1 MIFAVDNHL
10 TSKKKI
16 VITDNKVLLD
26 ILLELKQVFNLEIFD
41 LKNFVDKIYSIE
53 KFNKLFVIEDKKKF
67 DFIGQAELDFVIHL
81 KDLPIKM
88 SKLMRLININFLK
101 KNYNN
106 SSNIKIKN
114 YYININSKIIKRDNI
129 ELKLTQKELELIIFL
144 STKKSPQNTKIL
156 QRDIWKQKLD
166 LETHTV
172 ETHIYRL
179 RKKIKDQFND
189 LNFIVNDKR
198 GYFI

>member
-1 MIFAVDNHL
+1 MIFTVNNHL
-10 TSKKKI
+10 ISKKKI
-16 VITDNKVLLD
+16 IITDNKVLLN
-26 ILLELKQVFNLEIFD
+26 ILLELKQLFSLEIFD
-41 LKNFVDKIYSIE
+41 LKNFLDKIHLIE
-53 KFNKLFVIEDKKKF
+53 KLDRLFVIIDKKKF
-67 DFIGQAELDFVIHL
+67 DFIDRAELDFAIHL
-81 KDLPIKM
+81 KDLPINI
-88 SKLMRLININFLK
+88 SKLMRLINANILK

-114 YYININSKIIKRDNI
+114 YYINFNSKIIKRDNI

-144 STKKSPQNTKIL
+144 STKNSPQKAKTL
-156 QRDIWKQKLD
+156 QRDIWKQKSD

-179 RKKIKDQFND
+179 RKKIKDRFND
-189 LNFIVNDKR
+189 LNFIFNDKR

>member
-1 MIFAVDNHL
+1 MIFTVNNHL
-10 TSKKKI
+10 ISKKKI
-16 VITDNKVLLD
+16 IITDNKVLLD
-26 ILLELKQVFNLEIFD
+26 ILLELKQLFSLEIFD
-41 LKNFVDKIYSIE
+41 LKNFLDKIHLIE
-53 KFNKLFVIEDKKKF
+53 KLDRLFVIIDKKKF
-67 DFIGQAELDFVIHL
+67 DFIDQAELDFAIHL
-81 KDLPIKM
+81 KDLPINI
-88 SKLMRLININFLK
+88 SKLMRLINANILK

-114 YYININSKIIKRDNI
+114 YYINFNSKIIKRDNI

-144 STKKSPQNTKIL
+144 STKNSPQKAKTL
-156 QRDIWKQKLD
+156 QRDIWKQKSD

-179 RKKIKDQFND
+179 RKKIKDHFND
-189 LNFIVNDKR
+189 LNFIFNDKR

>member
-1 MIFAVDNHL
+1 MIFTVNNHL
-10 TSKKKI
+10 ISKKKI
-16 VITDNKVLLD
+16 IITDNKVLLD
-26 ILLELKQVFNLEIFD
+26 ILLELKQLFSLEIFD
-41 LKNFVDKIYSIE
+41 LKNFLDKIHLIE
-53 KFNKLFVIEDKKKF
+53 KLDRLFVIIDKKKF
-67 DFIGQAELDFVIHL
+67 DFIDQAELDFAIHL
-81 KDLPIKM
+81 KDLPINI
-88 SKLMRLININFLK
+88 SKLMRLINANILK

-114 YYININSKIIKRDNI
+114 YYINFNSKIIKRDNI

-144 STKKSPQNTKIL
+144 STKNSPQKAKTL
-156 QRDIWKQKLD
+156 QRDIWKQKSD

-179 RKKIKDQFND
+179 RKKIKDRFND
-189 LNFIVNDKR
+189 LNFIFNDKR

>member
-1 MIFAVDNHL
+1 MIFTVNNHL
-10 TSKKKI
+10 ISKKKI
-16 VITDNKVLLD
+16 IITDNKVLLD
-26 ILLELKQVFNLEIFD
+26 ILLELKQLFSLEIFD
-41 LKNFVDKIYSIE
+41 LKNFLDKIHLIE
-53 KFNKLFVIEDKKKF
+53 KLDRLFVIIDKKKF
-67 DFIGQAELDFVIHL
+67 DFIDQAELDFAIHL
-81 KDLPIKM
+81 KDLPINI
-88 SKLMRLININFLK
+88 SKLMRLINANILK

-114 YYININSKIIKRDNI
+114 YYINFNSKIIKRDNI

-144 STKKSPQNTKIL
+144 STKNSPQKAKTL
-156 QRDIWKQKLD
+156 QQDIWKQKSD

-179 RKKIKDQFND
+179 RKKIKDRFND
-189 LNFIVNDKR
+189 LNFIFNDKR

>member
-1 MIFAVDNHL
+1 MIFTVNNHL
-10 TSKKKI
+10 ISKKKI
-16 VITDNKVLLD
+16 IITDNKVLLD
-26 ILLELKQVFNLEIFD
+26 ILLELKQLFSLEIFD
-41 LKNFVDKIYSIE
+41 LKNFLDKIHLIE
-53 KFNKLFVIEDKKKF
+53 KLDRLFVIVDKKKF
-67 DFIGQAELDFVIHL
+67 DFIDRAELDFVIHL
-81 KDLPIKM
+81 KDLPINI
-88 SKLMRLININFLK
+88 SKLMRLINANILK

-114 YYININSKIIKRDNI
+114 YYINFNSKIIKRDNI

-144 STKKSPQNTKIL
+144 STKNSPQKAKTL
-156 QRDIWKQKLD
+156 QRDIWKQKSD

-179 RKKIKDQFND
+179 RKKIKDHFND
-189 LNFIVNDKR
+189 LNFIFNDKR

>member
-1 MIFAVDNHL
+1 MIFTVNNHL
-10 TSKKKI
+10 ISKKKI
-16 VITDNKVLLD
+16 IITDNKVLLD
-26 ILLELKQVFNLEIFD
+26 ILLELKQLFSLEIFD
-41 LKNFVDKIYSIE
+41 LKNFLDKIHLIE
-53 KFNKLFVIEDKKKF
+53 KLDRLFVIIDKKKF
-67 DFIGQAELDFVIHL
+67 DFIDQAELDFAIHL
-81 KDLPIKM
+81 KDLPINI
-88 SKLMRLININFLK
+88 SKLMRLINANILK

-114 YYININSKIIKRDNI
+114 YYINFNSKIIKRDNI

-144 STKKSPQNTKIL
+144 STKNSPQKAQTL
-156 QRDIWKQKLD
+156 QRDIWKQKSD

-179 RKKIKDQFND
+179 RKKIKDRFND
-189 LNFIVNDKR
+189 LNFIFNDKR

>member
-1 MIFAVDNHL
+1 MIFTVNNHL
-10 TSKKKI
+10 ISKKKI
-16 VITDNKVLLD
+16 IITDNKVLLN
-26 ILLELKQVFNLEIFD
+26 ILLELKQLFSLEIFD
-41 LKNFVDKIYSIE
+41 LKNFLDKIHLIE
-53 KFNKLFVIEDKKKF
+53 KLDRLFVIIDKKKF
-67 DFIGQAELDFVIHL
+67 DFIDRAELDFVIHL
-81 KDLPIKM
+81 KDLPINI
-88 SKLMRLININFLK
+88 SKLMRLINANILK

-114 YYININSKIIKRDNI
+114 YYINFNSKIIKRDNI

-144 STKKSPQNTKIL
+144 STKNSPQKAKTL
-156 QRDIWKQKLD
+156 QRDIWKQKSD

-179 RKKIKDQFND
+179 RKKIKDRFND
-189 LNFIVNDKR
+189 LNFIFNDKR